1 MNLSRF
7 KPEFIILVGGLGLS
21 LMEAQNVTILADR
34 KIRQVWNK
42 IEKNAGQT
50 GRQRQE
56 FYSEEF
62 NPVRRVE
69 EVSNQVCIFD
79 KRVYI
84 KEPHWDVSG

>member
-1 MNLSRF
+1 M
-7 KPEFIILVGGLGLS
+7 
-21 LMEAQNVTILADR
+21 
-34 KIRQVWNK
+34 
-42 IEKNAGQT
+42 EKNAGQT